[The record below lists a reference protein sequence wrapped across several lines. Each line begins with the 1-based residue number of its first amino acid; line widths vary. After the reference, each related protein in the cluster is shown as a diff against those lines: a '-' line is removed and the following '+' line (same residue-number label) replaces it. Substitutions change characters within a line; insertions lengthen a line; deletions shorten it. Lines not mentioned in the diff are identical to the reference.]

1 MITDNELEFRQI
13 QELELILG
21 VEPRTTW
28 EHYLSTTEDEREN
41 YLRWLRRN
49 APYHW
54 KYL

>member
-1 MITDNELEFRQI
+1 MITKRKTRYRQI
-13 QELELILG
+13 QELEIVLG

-28 EHYLSTTEDEREN
+28 EHYCSTTEAERED

-54 KYL
+54 RYS